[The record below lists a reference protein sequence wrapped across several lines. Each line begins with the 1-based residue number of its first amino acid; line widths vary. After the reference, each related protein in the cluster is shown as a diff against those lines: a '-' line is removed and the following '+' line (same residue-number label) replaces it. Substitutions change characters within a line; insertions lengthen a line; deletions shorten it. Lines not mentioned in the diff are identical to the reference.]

1 MSQSP
6 DMYIG
11 TPNPRSNPENA
22 GSLLFP
28 IGRMLTQTLIS
39 RVES

>member
-11 TPNPRSNPENA
+11 TPNPRSNSANA
-22 GSLLFP
+22 GSLLFS
-28 IGRMLTQTLIS
+28 IGRMVMRTIVS